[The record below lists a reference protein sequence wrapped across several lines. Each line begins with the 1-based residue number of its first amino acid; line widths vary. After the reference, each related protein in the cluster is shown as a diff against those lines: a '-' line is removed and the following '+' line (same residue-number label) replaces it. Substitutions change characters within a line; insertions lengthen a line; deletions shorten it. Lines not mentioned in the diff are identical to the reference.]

1 MYFKRNKF
9 VLQVT
14 PFHDDASNIPSITFN
29 FVPIKQLTNLEK
41 DAIIGKRLLNFI
53 MKLDLIVRENVDVIG
68 VAKSASDVTT
78 IVSKTTNRE
87 LSKRE
92 VHLVDATN
100 TDVSYFDPPTL
111 VKAIINKVVVLIN
124 LG

>member
-1 MYFKRNKF
+1 M
-9 VLQVT
+9 T
-14 PFHDDASNIPSITFN
+14 PCHDDASNIPSITFN
-29 FVPIKQLTNLEK
+29 FVPINQLTNLEK

-87 LSKRE
+87 LRKRE

-100 TDVSYFDPPTL
+100 TEVSYFEPLIL
-111 VKAIINKVVVLIN
+111 VKAIIIKVVVLIN

>member
-29 FVPIKQLTNLEK
+29 FVPINQLTNLEK

-87 LSKRE
+87 LRKRE

-100 TDVSYFDPPTL
+100 TEVSYFEPPIL
-111 VKAIINKVVVLIN
+111 VKAIIIKVVVLVN